1 MLVGELIPEIT
12 DQLDQI
18 CVVTVQI
25 LKASANQVIPNLCEP
40 SRSEVFVIF
49 VLNYS

>member
-25 LKASANQVIPNLCEP
+25 LKASANQVIVLSRPLVWETLP
-40 SRSEVFVIF
+40 SRTE
-49 VLNYS
+49 